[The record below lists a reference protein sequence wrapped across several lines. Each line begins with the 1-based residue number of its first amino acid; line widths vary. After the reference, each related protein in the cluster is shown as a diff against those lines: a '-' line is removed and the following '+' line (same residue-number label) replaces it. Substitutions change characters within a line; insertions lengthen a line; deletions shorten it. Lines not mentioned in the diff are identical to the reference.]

1 MLIRHGLLG
10 SLKGGFAAT
19 WAVVFVIV
27 PITSHRRSV
36 AILRVSL
43 VLRTSLLFEFCVLL
57 HQLLAI
63 RCPSSDLLNHDHW
76 ICRRWW
82 SENVYMSQ
90 GTLLIEIRWL
100 ARNNCNSIISHRR
113 CQTNEAENCHS
124 SVWSTYLYQRNNVRG
139 HLGSWGSLRC
149 LSQFISL
156 KNITK

>member
-19 WAVVFVIV
+19 WAVVFVIL

-63 RCPSSDLLNHDHW
+63 RCPSSNLLNLTIESVGGDEVQVSLCLEEL
-76 ICRRWW
+76 CR
-82 SENVYMSQ
+82 
-90 GTLLIEIRWL
+90 
-100 ARNNCNSIISHRR
+100 
-113 CQTNEAENCHS
+113 
-124 SVWSTYLYQRNNVRG
+124 
-139 HLGSWGSLRC
+139 
-149 LSQFISL
+149 
-156 KNITK
+156 